1 MAWTSFI
8 VVKTVQLEEAKQVM
22 GVHPTHPWW
31 LDFEDMTV
39 GWFSGTSARK
49 RAALY
54 DACIPYATREFQ
66 DDMLE
71 TTVAGQLYYNR
82 DGERFSY
89 NPVRDEDEMTLC
101 YRKLIA
107 QNPKMPLNMIYRLSQ
122 VLSGHADWG
131 DVKHNTAM
139 ARMRQAL
146 LT

>member
-22 GVHPTHPWW
+22 GINPTHPWW
-31 LDFEDMTV
+31 LDFEDMSAV
-39 GWFSGTSARK
+39 WMSGYSSKYRMKLHA
-49 RAALY
+49 
-54 DACIPYATREFQ
+54 ACIPYAMREFQ
-66 DDMLE
+66 DGMLE
-71 TTVAGQLYYNR
+71 TGVSGQVYYNR
-82 DGERFSY
+82 DGESIKY
-89 NPVRDEDEMTLC
+89 NPLRDEDEMTLC